1 MSLPGS
7 TPPGSTPGPGRSKT
21 SAATRFLTRF
31 LKPRGRLRRD
41 GFLATGLGVSALS
54 LLAGF
59 IAVPVLSLLIW
70 TINNSAWQAM
80 TSPAAVDA
88 LLLSVRTTA
97 ISMIIIVLVGTPAAY
112 VLARYN
118 FPGKRIVNT
127 LVDIPAVLPPSAAGI
142 ALLLA
147 FGRMGLIGEHLTA
160 FGIQISFTMV
170 AVVLAELF
178 VATHF
183 YVRQA
188 AVGFAQIERTIEE
201 TALVDGAD
209 RITVF
214 MRVTIPLAFPALVA
228 GAVTAWARALGE
240 FGGTIIF
247 AGNIQGVTQTI
258 PLAIFGTLERDFDA
272 AVALSVLVLGFA
284 FAVILTARYLT
295 RKASEFGG

>member
-1 MSLPGS
+1 MGKL
-7 TPPGSTPGPGRSKT
+7 RSERQRWRR
-21 SAATRFLTRF
+21 SAREKLAS
-31 LKPRGRLRRD
+31 
-41 GFLATGLGVSALS
+41 GFGVAALA

-59 IAVPVLSLLIW
+59 IALPILSLLIW
-70 TINNSAWQAM
+70 TVSNSAWQEM

-88 LLLSVRTTA
+88 LLLSARTTG
-97 ISMIIIVLVGTPAAY
+97 ISMIIILLVGTPAAY
-112 VLARYN
+112 VLARYD
-118 FPGKRIVNT
+118 FPGKRAVNT
-127 LVDIPAVLPPSAAGI
+127 LVDLPAVLPPSAAGI

-147 FGRMGLIGEHLTA
+147 FGRVGLIGEQLTA
-160 FGIQISFTMV
+160 FGITISFTTA

-188 AVGFAQIERTIEE
+188 TVGFGQIERGIEE
-201 TALVDGAD
+201 AALVDGGG
-209 RITVF
+209 RTTVF
-214 MRVTIPLAFPALVA
+214 LRVTIPLAFPALVA

-247 AGNIQGVTQTI
+247 AGNVQGVTQTI
-258 PLAIFGTLERDFDA
+258 PLAIFSELERDFDA

-295 RKASEFGG
+295 RKASEVGG